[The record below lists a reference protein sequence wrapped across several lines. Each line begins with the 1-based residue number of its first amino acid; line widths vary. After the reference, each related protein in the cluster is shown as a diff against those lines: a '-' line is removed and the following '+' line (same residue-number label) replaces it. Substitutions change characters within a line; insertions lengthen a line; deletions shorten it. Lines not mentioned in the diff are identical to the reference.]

1 MTTATGE
8 PRQAPEPSD
17 PRSNPADLR
26 PQVFGDGS
34 PGRVPD
40 PVIEPL
46 WTGIRALATIEAGA
60 AIDARTVTLTD
71 EDGDPIDGH
80 DDILVALAEAAQA
93 EQFVVDGFLTKLAAR
108 DGSGVYVGM
117 DELPIGRPARW
128 PCPPSVSAAIGPKRP
143 SSGWRRNGEART
155 FGPDDAITFVAIDL
169 LWLDGESML
178 EVPFL
183 ERRRIL
189 ESVLRGIGP
198 RSPRH
203 VRPATRRHL
212 DRIVACPRVLR
223 AQLQGRERPLPAG
236 RHEPRLGHGAD
247 APPLSGHTCRT
258 TVRRT
263 TVRRTPARA
272 GPPRTPTRPAAS
284 DTIRPAGR
292 PPAAVVR

>member
-26 PQVFGDGS
+26 PQVFGDGN

-117 DELPIGRPARW
+117 DELPSAGQLAGRALLG
-128 PCPPSVSAAIGPKRP
+128 V
-143 SSGWRRNGEART
+143 RRNRVEEAQQRMAAEREART

-169 LWLDGESML
+169 LWLDGELML
-178 EVPFL
+178 EIPFL

-189 ESVLRGIGP
+189 ESVLRELDLVRRGMF
-198 RSPRH
+198 
-203 VRPATRRHL
+203 VRPPVDNWIGSWRALGFSGLSFKAANARYRPGVMSPDWVTAPMPRR
-212 DRIVACPRVLR
+212 
-223 AQLQGRERPLPAG
+223 
-236 RHEPRLGHGAD
+236 
-247 APPLSGHTCRT
+247 
-258 TVRRT
+258 
-263 TVRRTPARA
+263 
-272 GPPRTPTRPAAS
+272 
-284 DTIRPAGR
+284 
-292 PPAAVVR
+292 